1 MVACRTGMRGGATVP
16 GDSKASFLTID
27 ISPWV
32 GCRVGIRGG
41 ISKSSNVGCRTGMVI
56 LVEPIHS
63 DRTLGSVEFVTIITD
78 DRSISLDDEEESST
92 LVSNDPVEK
101 ELSLS
106 VKW

>member
-1 MVACRTGMRGGATVP
+1 
-16 GDSKASFLTID
+16 
-27 ISPWV
+27 
-32 GCRVGIRGG
+32 
-41 ISKSSNVGCRTGMVI
+41 MVI